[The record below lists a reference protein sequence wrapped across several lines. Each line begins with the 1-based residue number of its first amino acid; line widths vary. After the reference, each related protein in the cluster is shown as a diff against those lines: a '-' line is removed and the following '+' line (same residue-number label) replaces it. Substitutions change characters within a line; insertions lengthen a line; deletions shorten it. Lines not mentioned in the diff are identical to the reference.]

1 MLWNYTRSRGRIV
14 TGRDVPKLITEQ
26 RCAAAEHRY
35 GITEDQ
41 CSMLAATTRVAA
53 RSTAIAVRR
62 ASTSA
67 SVCLTWGEGTHGE
80 LGHYPFVTSGLMKQ
94 YLELTPR
101 QLEGVDFRDIACGTN
116 HTLAVD
122 NNGKVWSWGKGEN
135 GKLGHGDDADR
146 HKPEMIQGF
155 AGVEIV
161 KVACGESH
169 SLALDKDGR
178 CYAWGWGGSWVSGGG
193 HLGQG
198 SRDHVFEPTL
208 IEGALEEAP
217 VTSISAGEAHSVFL
231 TSDGEVWTCGA
242 GEHGRNGNG
251 GSSDVLKPEPVTAL
265 DDVEIVEAQAGSA
278 FTVTRCSEGLV
289 RVWGRNDQGQ
299 LGLGGGLAMDVY
311 ALEDLPIIVE
321 RDDVP
326 LQATAVAAGHSHV
339 AVVSTDSEL
348 LHSGALN

>member
-1 MLWNYTRSRGRIV
+1 
-14 TGRDVPKLITEQ
+14 
-26 RCAAAEHRY
+26 
-35 GITEDQ
+35 
-41 CSMLAATTRVAA
+41 MLAATARVAA

-67 SVCLTWGEGTHGE
+67 SVCLD
-80 LGHYPFVTSGLMKQ
+80 LGRGHARGIRTLPLRTSGLMKQ
-94 YLELTPR
+94 YLELTPHNWKAWTFATS
-101 QLEGVDFRDIACGTN
+101 LACTN

-231 TSDGEVWTCGA
+231 TSDGEVWDCGA
-242 GEHGRNGNG
+242 GEHGGTGNG
-251 GSSDVLKPEPVTAL
+251 GSRCA
-265 DDVEIVEAQAGSA
+265 EAGTRNGLGRRGDCRSGGLRLY
-278 FTVTRCSEGLV
+278 VTRCSEGLV

-299 LGLGGGLAMDVY
+299 LG
-311 ALEDLPIIVE
+311 
-321 RDDVP
+321 
-326 LQATAVAAGHSHV
+326 
-339 AVVSTDSEL
+339 
-348 LHSGALN
+348 